1 MHKKKPVQVKCTEEC
16 AATFKKLKTI
26 LVSNHVLMSPDVS
39 LSFVLETDASDW
51 GVGAVLSQVDKAG
64 EEHPVA
70 FFS

>member
-1 MHKKKPVQVKCTEEC
+1 
-16 AATFKKLKTI
+16 
-26 LVSNHVLMSPDVS
+26 MSPDVS